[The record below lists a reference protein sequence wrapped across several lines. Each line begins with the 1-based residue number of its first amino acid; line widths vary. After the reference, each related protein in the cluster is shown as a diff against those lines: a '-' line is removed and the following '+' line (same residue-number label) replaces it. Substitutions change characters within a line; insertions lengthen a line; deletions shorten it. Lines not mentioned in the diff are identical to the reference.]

1 LSGRHSVLSPE
12 LVLLLL
18 LLELLSILLEALLS
32 SLLSPMVIIGTGMMT
47 GLILFR

>member
-18 LLELLSILLEALLS
+18 LLELLSMLEALLS
-32 SLLSPMVIIGTGMMT
+32 SLLSPVVIIGM
-47 GLILFR
+47 IC